1 MRKDFQ
7 DLIDSYIKI
16 SEELV
21 ENDIGI
27 TPVENELLVYLDK
40 EELHSIL
47 TENNELS
54 VSHQMKFWKEI
65 GFIKTNKNEKR
76 YASKVKIKS
85 SWVRKYVIN
94 LEPYFVFKE
103 IVESKNE
110 GKKIFLSLYYEHEA
124 LTKYLLNKAT
134 EKIIERPGKIYLDNE
149 YFKEL
154 LSKKPFLSVEEKLKY
169 MKKLG
174 LIITDKDQSRY
185 TKKVLIGDSIVRKI
199 VLNVEKIKGF

>member
-7 DLIDSYIKI
+7 YLIDSYIKI

-76 YASKVKIKS
+76 YASKVKIKN

-134 EKIIERPGKIYLDNE
+134 EKIIERSGKVYLDND
-149 YFKEL
+149 YFREL
-154 LSKKPFLSVEEKLKY
+154 LSKKPFLPVEEKLKY

-174 LIITDKDQSRY
+174 LIITNKSEL
-185 TKKVLIGDSIVRKI
+185 KFCKVVRVDGNMVRKI
-199 VLNVEKIKGF
+199 VLNSSIVEL

>member
-27 TPVENELLVYLDK
+27 TPIENELLVYLDK

-54 VSHQMKFWKEI
+54 VSNQMKFWREI

-103 IVESKNE
+103 ILESKNE

-134 EKIIERPGKIYLDNE
+134 EKIIERTGKIYLDND
-149 YFKEL
+149 YFREL
-154 LSKKPFLSVEEKLKY
+154 LSKKPFLSVEEKLRY

-174 LIITDKDQSRY
+174 IIITDKDSLRY
-185 TKKVLIGDSIVRKI
+185 TKCIFIDGKSKRGFVLRKMAY
-199 VLNVEKIKGF
+199 

>member
-16 SEELV
+16 SEKLV
-21 ENDIGI
+21 EDDIGI

-54 VSHQMKFWKEI
+54 VSNQMKFWREI

-103 IVESKNE
+103 ILESKNE

-134 EKIIERPGKIYLDNE
+134 EKIIERPGKIYLDND
-149 YFKEL
+149 YFREL
-154 LSKKPFLSVEEKLKY
+154 LSKKPFLSAEEKLKY

-199 VLNVEKIKGF
+199 VLNIEKIKVV

>member
-16 SEELV
+16 SEKLV
-21 ENDIGI
+21 EDDIGI

-47 TENNELS
+47 TENNDLS
-54 VSHQMKFWKEI
+54 VSNQMKFWREI

-103 IVESKNE
+103 ILESKNE

-134 EKIIERPGKIYLDNE
+134 EKIIERPGKIYLDND
-149 YFKEL
+149 YFREL
-154 LSKKPFLSVEEKLKY
+154 LSKKPFLSAEEKLKY

-199 VLNVEKIKGF
+199 VLNIEKIKGG

>member
-1 MRKDFQ
+1 M
-7 DLIDSYIKI
+7 
-16 SEELV
+16 
-21 ENDIGI
+21 
-27 TPVENELLVYLDK
+27 
-40 EELHSIL
+40 
-47 TENNELS
+47 
-54 VSHQMKFWKEI
+54 
-65 GFIKTNKNEKR
+65 
-76 YASKVKIKS
+76 KIKS

-94 LEPYFVFKE
+94 LEPYFVFKD
-103 IVESKNE
+103 IVKSKNE

-124 LTKYLLNKAT
+124 LMKFLLNKAT

>member
-7 DLIDSYIKI
+7 DLVYSYIKI
-16 SEELV
+16 AEELV

-54 VSHQMKFWKEI
+54 VSHQMKFWREI

-94 LEPYFVFKE
+94 LELYFVFKE
-103 IVESKNE
+103 ILESKEE

-124 LTKYLLNKAT
+124 LTKYLLNKAI
-134 EKIIERPGKIYLDNE
+134 EKIIKKPGKIYLDNE
-149 YFKEL
+149 YFREL
-154 LSKKPFLSVEEKLKY
+154 LSKKIHQDIQKRF
-169 MKKLG
+169 
-174 LIITDKDQSRY
+174 
-185 TKKVLIGDSIVRKI
+185 
-199 VLNVEKIKGF
+199 

>member
-16 SEELV
+16 SEKLV
-21 ENDIGI
+21 EDDIGI

-54 VSHQMKFWKEI
+54 VSHQMKFWREI

-103 IVESKNE
+103 ILESKNE

-134 EKIIERPGKIYLDNE
+134 EKIIERPGKIYLDND
-149 YFKEL
+149 YFREL
-154 LSKKPFLSVEEKLKY
+154 LSKKPFLSVEEKLRY

-174 LIITDKDQSRY
+174 IIITDKGNYKYSKR
-185 TKKVLIGDSIVRKI
+185 VRIGDGRQSKI
-199 VLNVEKIKGF
+199 VINNFKISWG